1 MKSEMRKRIDAIL
14 DEMNFEKIDSKL
26 RELEVKPERID
37 GFTALLLL
45 AMAHGYGQ
53 GGVTNV

>member
-1 MKSEMRKRIDAIL
+1 MRKRIDAIL